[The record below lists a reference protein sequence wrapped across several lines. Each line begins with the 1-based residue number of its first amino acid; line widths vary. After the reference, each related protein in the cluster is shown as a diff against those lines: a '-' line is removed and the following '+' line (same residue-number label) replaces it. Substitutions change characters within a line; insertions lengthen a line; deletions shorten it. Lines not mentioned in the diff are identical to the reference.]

1 MAFIDLFSERFIFL
15 DTTSASTRLVGMC
28 LMFNVYSTWE
38 GKCLHLEDL
47 YVQSDF
53 RKQGLGKAFFSA
65 TYQVVLL
72 LRKVH

>member
-1 MAFIDLFSERFIFL
+1 
-15 DTTSASTRLVGMC
+15 MC

-53 RKQGLGKAFFSA
+53 RKQGIGKAFFSA
-65 TYQVVLL
+65 TYQVEKERHIFICEL
-72 LRKVH
+72 